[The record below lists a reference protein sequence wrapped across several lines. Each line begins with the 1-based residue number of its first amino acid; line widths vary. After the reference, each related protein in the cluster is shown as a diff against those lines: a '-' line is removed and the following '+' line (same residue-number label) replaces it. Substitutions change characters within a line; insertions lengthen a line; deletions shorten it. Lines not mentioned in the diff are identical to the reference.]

1 MNRILSNWNI
11 IRGFR
16 FVIGLAA
23 LIQGIVQ
30 KDLVMGLLGSVLLF
44 TALANVGCC
53 GAASCPVDIKENK
66 NRKINYEE
74 LDKN

>member
-11 IRGFR
+11 IRGLR
-16 FVIGLAA
+16 LVIGLAA

-30 KDLVMGLLGSVLLF
+30 KDMVLGLLGIVLLF